1 MKNNK
6 NSDIVNC
13 GTNDCH
19 YNKEIRDM
27 YLNFAEKYDNILIS
41 EEGGGEA
48 MRNNINKRIEDD
60 HKVYKDELGE
70 PLRYEQVSKNILIQY
85 IKNVLMIMKY

>member
-41 EEGGGEA
+41 
-48 MRNNINKRIEDD
+48 K
-60 HKVYKDELGE
+60 KVVVKL
-70 PLRYEQVSKNILIQY
+70 
-85 IKNVLMIMKY
+85 